1 MPLAVAVAGVA
12 AVAAGLAV
20 VAVVVLTG
28 RLRRLERAC
37 DALTAGSGAPSFV
50 HAVRQ
55 SRRIGE
61 GLRREVDALTA
72 GLADV
77 RAGLA
82 ASVRHVGVVRF
93 DAFDDVAGQLS
104 YAVALLDDA
113 GDGVV
118 LSAISGRNEMRSYAK
133 AVRAGRSPHRLSPEE
148 LEALR
153 SARHAPA
160 VAWAPDRTPA
170 VTLTAD
176 PAAAQ
181 RRLAG

>member
-1 MPLAVAVAGVA
+1 MPSAAVAGVA
-12 AVAAGLAV
+12 LVVAGLAI

-37 DALTAGSGAPSFV
+37 AALTADSGAPSFV

-55 SRRIGE
+55 SRRIGD
-61 GLRREVDALTA
+61 GLRRDVDALA
-72 GLADV
+72 ADLADV
-77 RAGLA
+77 RTGLA

-104 YAVALLDDA
+104 YSVALLDDA

-133 AVRAGRSPHRLSPEE
+133 PVRAGRSPHRLSPEE

-153 SARHAPA
+153 SARHASP
-160 VAWAPDRTPA
+160 VASAPDRTPA
-170 VTLTAD
+170 VTLTAG
-176 PAAAQ
+176 PAAQ
-181 RRLAG
+181 DRRLAG